1 MSFVNV
7 SLCYTKNTMVSS
19 DIFAPIFIATIFI
32 PLILWSVI
40 WKGIALWR
48 SAQNR
53 QTAWFIALL
62 IINTAGILEIIYLL
76 FFAKR
81 QVNSSHHRDAEETAI
96 SKLAESMKDLS
107 TRQQAILAIL
117 TSLLDRE
124 HQHTISKEALTRIMS
139 AIEQRLDGA
148 ATQAKLLKAL
158 DTDMSKGGAG
168 LYTQTAQRI
177 ASHIE
182 AIIKAAA
189 K

>member
-1 MSFVNV
+1 MA
-7 SLCYTKNTMVSS
+7 SS

-53 QTAWFIALL
+53 QTAWFVALL

-76 FFAKR
+76 FFAKK
-81 QVNSSHHRDAEETAI
+81 QASNSHHRDAEETAI
-96 SKLAESMKDLS
+96 SKLGENTKDLPP
-107 TRQQAILAIL
+107 RQQAILAIL

-124 HQHTISKEALTRIMS
+124 HQHTISKEALTRIIT
-139 AIEQRLDGA
+139 AIEQRLDGTA
-148 ATQAKLLKAL
+148 SEAKLLKAL

-168 LYTQTAQRI
+168 LYTQTAQKI
-177 ASHIE
+177 AFHIE
-182 AIIKAAA
+182 AIIKAA